1 MVFAMSSCIFPSAVM
16 CAHPGN
22 IENGTISPNQSTY
35 IFNETISYACDPEFY
50 ITGSVSRYCSSSGQ
64 WYPQVAPSC
73 SLFVERCGILNLLNG
88 SVEVMYDAATMNV
101 TAKFVCDRGFSLM
114 GASGSVCDMN
124 GMWSVR
130 PPNDTCQVINCS
142 IENIGVPMNGFRLSD
157 VYTFGANVTFECSQ
171 GYNLIGSNSSQ
182 CLLSGNWSTPSPT
195 CQPVDCGNA
204 SIPEPTNG
212 FRKGNLYT
220 FGETVLFGCDPGYF
234 RNGSNTSVCQSNT
247 SWSYSP
253 PLCLPVD
260 CGDNGI
266 DAPMNG
272 MRAVT
277 SFTFGQNVTFMCNI
291 GYSLAGSNSSNC
303 LASGKWSSSSPICQL
318 AYCGNDSIPE
328 PTNGFRK
335 GNLYTF
341 GETVLFGCDPGY
353 FPNGNNMSVCQSNAS
368 WSHSPPLCLPVD
380 CGDNG
385 IDAPMN
391 GMRAVT
397 SFTFGQNVTF
407 TCNIGYFLVGS
418 SSSNCLAIGRWS
430 ASPPTCQPVDCGSA
444 SIPEPTNGFRK
455 GNLYTFGETVLF
467 GCDPGYFPDGSNTSV
482 CQSNTSWSHSPP
494 LCLPVNC
501 SDNGIDAP
509 MNGVRAVT
517 SFTFGQNIT
526 FMCNRGYFLVGSS
539 SSNCLAIGR
548 WSASP
553 PTCQPVDCG
562 NASIPEPTNG
572 FREGNLYTF
581 GETVLFGCDPGYFPD
596 GSNTSVCQSNTSW
609 SHSPPLCLPVNC
621 SDNGIDAPM
630 NGVRAVTSFTFGQN
644 ITFMCNRGYF
654 LVGSSSSN
662 CLAIGRWSASP
673 PTCQPVDCGNASIPE
688 PTNGFREGNLY
699 TFGETVLFGCDPGYF
714 PDGSNTS
721 VCQSNT
727 SWSHSPPLCLPV
739 NCSDNGIDAPMNGVR
754 AVTSFTFGQNIT
766 FMCNRGYFLVG
777 SSSSNCLAIGRWSAS
792 PPTCQPVD
800 CGNASIPEPTNGF
813 REGNLYTFG
822 ETVLFGCDPGYFPDG
837 SNTSVCQS
845 NTSWSHSPPLCL
857 PVNCSDNDID
867 APMNGTRAVTSF
879 TFGQNVTFM
888 CNIGYFLV
896 GSDSSNCLASGR
908 WSSSSPTCQPVYC
921 GNDSIPEP
929 TNGTRSGNVFT
940 YGGRLTFTCDLG
952 YNLTGFASST
962 CLATGQWSSPSP
974 NCVPISCDGASVT
987 APANGFRDGKRIGD
1001 VFTFG
1006 QTVIFTCNV
1015 GYNLLGANSSECL
1028 ASADWSALPPVC
1040 QPVECGMIEEPQN
1053 GARMGEEFTFNKAVA
1068 FRCNPGYILLGKNMS
1083 LCTAS
1088 GEWEYPSPSCLPV
1101 ECEALSVSDRV
1112 LLVEGGNR
1120 TFGSIFEVQCQDGME
1135 ASEGDRRRH
1144 CLETGKWNGTS
1155 LLCAGESPSAQLC
1168 DEYFASQKAEQ
1179 SVRE

>member
-1 MVFAMSSCIFPSAVM
+1 MSSCIFPSAVM

-22 IENGTISPNQSTY
+22 IENSTISPNQSTY
-35 IFNETISYACDPEFY
+35 MFHDTISYACDPEFY

-73 SLFVERCGILNLLNG
+73 SLFVERCGVLNLLDG

-101 TAKFVCDRGFSLM
+101 TAKFVCDGGFSLM

-124 GMWSVR
+124 GMWSIR
-130 PPNDTCQVINCS
+130 PPDDTCQVINCG
-142 IENIGVPMNGFRLSD
+142 IENVGVPMNGFRLSD

-171 GYNLIGSNSSQ
+171 GYNLIGSDSSQ

-247 SWSYSP
+247 SWSHSP

-260 CGDNGI
+260 CSDNDI

-291 GYSLAGSNSSNC
+291 GY
-303 LASGKWSSSSPICQL
+303 
-318 AYCGNDSIPE
+318 
-328 PTNGFRK
+328 
-335 GNLYTF
+335 
-341 GETVLFGCDPGY
+341 
-353 FPNGNNMSVCQSNAS
+353 
-368 WSHSPPLCLPVD
+368 
-380 CGDNG
+380 
-385 IDAPMN
+385 
-391 GMRAVT
+391 
-397 SFTFGQNVTF
+397 
-407 TCNIGYFLVGS
+407 FLVGS
-418 SSSNCLAIGRWS
+418 N
-430 ASPPTCQPVDCGSA
+430 
-444 SIPEPTNGFRK
+444 
-455 GNLYTFGETVLF
+455 
-467 GCDPGYFPDGSNTSV
+467 
-482 CQSNTSWSHSPP
+482 
-494 LCLPVNC
+494 
-501 SDNGIDAP
+501 
-509 MNGVRAVT
+509 
-517 SFTFGQNIT
+517 
-526 FMCNRGYFLVGSS
+526 
-539 SSNCLAIGR
+539 
-548 WSASP
+548 
-553 PTCQPVDCG
+553 
-562 NASIPEPTNG
+562 
-572 FREGNLYTF
+572 
-581 GETVLFGCDPGYFPD
+581 
-596 GSNTSVCQSNTSW
+596 
-609 SHSPPLCLPVNC
+609 
-621 SDNGIDAPM
+621 
-630 NGVRAVTSFTFGQN
+630 
-644 ITFMCNRGYF
+644 
-654 LVGSSSSN
+654 
-662 CLAIGRWSASP
+662 
-673 PTCQPVDCGNASIPE
+673 
-688 PTNGFREGNLY
+688 
-699 TFGETVLFGCDPGYF
+699 
-714 PDGSNTS
+714 
-721 VCQSNT
+721 
-727 SWSHSPPLCLPV
+727 
-739 NCSDNGIDAPMNGVR
+739 
-754 AVTSFTFGQNIT
+754 
-766 FMCNRGYFLVG
+766 
-777 SSSSNCLAIGRWSAS
+777 
-792 PPTCQPVD
+792 
-800 CGNASIPEPTNGF
+800 
-813 REGNLYTFG
+813 
-822 ETVLFGCDPGYFPDG
+822 
-837 SNTSVCQS
+837 
-845 NTSWSHSPPLCL
+845 
-857 PVNCSDNDID
+857 
-867 APMNGTRAVTSF
+867 
-879 TFGQNVTFM
+879 
-888 CNIGYFLV
+888 
-896 GSDSSNCLASGR
+896 SSNCLASGR

-952 YNLTGFASST
+952 YNLTGAASST
-962 CLATGQWSSPSP
+962 CLATGQWSSRSP

-1068 FRCNPGYILLGKNMS
+1068 FRCNPGYILLGKNVS